1 MYINL
6 SVGGNMIPGLI
17 PVKLRFPKVCWK
29 ALLQSQNGYSP
40 SYRCG

>member
-6 SVGGNMIPGLI
+6 IVGGNLIPGSI

-29 ALLQSQNGYSP
+29 ALLQSQN
-40 SYRCG
+40 C